1 MAHAAERGLV
11 WIGSWC
17 GAASGVSCQIRI
29 VCIVHSSLV
38 RRTKSPLKPNKSGWG
53 EHKRVVDESGFRGY
67 LASVDWGLSFLSVRL
82 FFE

>member
-1 MAHAAERGLV
+1 MAHTAERGLV
-11 WIGSWC
+11 WIRRWC
-17 GAASGVSCQIRI
+17 GAASGVVCQFRI
-29 VCIVHSSLV
+29 VGSVHSSLV

-67 LASVDWGLSFLSVRL
+67 RASVDWGLSFLSVRL